1 MAAKKTPAGFD
12 NAVAK
17 LAQDQ
22 GLSRDHAK
30 AVVAA
35 AIFAAA
41 LKKKQGK

>member
-12 NAVAK
+12 VAVSK

-22 GLSRDHAK
+22 GISRDHAK